1 MFARLNKIYHEFPR
15 LFWVVVV
22 VSFIDRIGGTLLF
35 PFFALYITQKFN
47 VGMTQAGILLG
58 MSSLFGLIGSTIGGA
73 LTDKFGR
80 KQLILFGL
88 IFSAVS
94 TLGFGLVN
102 EFSVLFPLMVVV
114 GLLSSVA
121 HPAHDAMIADILP
134 EKQRQEGFGI
144 LRVVGNLS
152 WIIGPTIGG
161 FVANINFFYLFVIDS
176 VISCIVAA
184 IIFRAIPETKPE
196 PHAHEQ
202 HESFLQT
209 LSGYRVV
216 LKDFAFM
223 GFMVAGMLM
232 LIVYQQMYGSL
243 SVYLRDNHG
252 INPSGYGFLMT
263 TSAITVVFFQFW
275 VSRTIKYRPPFLM
288 MAFGTVFY
296 MIGFALFGVVTAYF
310 LFALNIVIITIGEMI
325 VVPMSQAIATNF
337 APETMRGRYMAIFGL
352 SWAVPSTIGPGAA
365 GYILD
370 NYNPNLL
377 WYIGGALCGL
387 SVLAYY
393 ALHLRLGRKSEFAPA
408 AEESA
413 MPMPATTD

>member
-1 MFARLNKIYHEFPR
+1 MFTRLRKIYHDFPS
-15 LFWVVVV
+15 LFWTVVGVRFV
-22 VSFIDRIGGTLLF
+22 DGIGGTLLF

-102 EFSVLFPLMVVV
+102 EFSVLFPLMVIV

-144 LRVVGNLS
+144 LRVVGNLA

-176 VISCIVAA
+176 VISCLVAA
-184 IIFRAIPETKPE
+184 IIFRALPETKPE
-196 PHAHEQ
+196 AHAHEQ
-202 HESFLQT
+202 SQTFLQT
-209 LSGYRVV
+209 VAGYRIV
-216 LKDFAFM
+216 LKDVAFM
-223 GFMVAGMLM
+223 AFMVAGMLM

-243 SVYLRDNHG
+243 SVYLRDNHN
-252 INPSGYGFLMT
+252 ITPSGYGFLMT
-263 TSAITVVFFQFW
+263 TSAITVVIFQFW
-275 VSRTIKYRPPFLM
+275 VSRLIKHRPPFLM
-288 MAFGTVFY
+288 MAIGTIFY
-296 MIGFALFGVVTAYF
+296 MIGFTLFGIVTAYV

-325 VVPMSQAIATNF
+325 VVPMSQAIAANF

-352 SWAVPSTIGPGAA
+352 SWAVPSTIGPGLA

-377 WYIGGALCGL
+377 WYLGGAVCGL

-393 ALHLRLGRKSEFAPA
+393 FLHLRLGTREDFAPA
-408 AEESA
+408 TEEGLPFSA
-413 MPMPATTD
+413 TSD

>member
-1 MFARLNKIYHEFPR
+1 MLTRLNRIYHEFPR
-15 LFWVVVV
+15 LFWTVVI

-88 IFSAVS
+88 VFSAIS
-94 TLGFGLVN
+94 TLTFGLVDN
-102 EFSVLFPLMVVV
+102 LSALYPLMIVV

-134 EKQRQEGFGI
+134 EKQRQEGFGV
-144 LRVVGNLS
+144 LRVVGNLA

-161 FVANINFFYLFVIDS
+161 FVANINFFYLFVIDA
-176 VISCIVAA
+176 VVSCVVAA
-184 IIFRAIPETKPE
+184 IIFRVIPETKPE
-196 PHAHEQ
+196 PHTQAVSET
-202 HESFLQT
+202 LWQT
-209 LSGYRVV
+209 MIGYRVV
-216 LKDFAFM
+216 LKDIAFM
-223 GFMVAGMLM
+223 AFMVAGMLM
-232 LIVYQQMYGSL
+232 LIVYQQMYGTL
-243 SVYLRDNHG
+243 SVYLRDNHN

-263 TSAITVVFFQFW
+263 TSAITVVLFQFW
-275 VSRTIKYRPPFLM
+275 VSRLIKHRPPFLM

-296 MIGFALFGVVTAYF
+296 MIGFALFGVVTVYA

-325 VVPMSQAIATNF
+325 VVPTSQALATNF

-352 SWAVPSTIGPGAA
+352 SWAIPSTVGPGAA

-377 WYIGGALCGL
+377 WFIGGALCGL

-393 ALHLRLGRKSEFAPA
+393 ALHLRLGTRPQFAPA
-408 AEESA
+408 QKEGQPLTAIS
-413 MPMPATTD
+413 D

>member
-1 MFARLNKIYHEFPR
+1 MFTRLNKIYHEFPR

-35 PFFALYITQKFN
+35 PFFALYITQRFN

-88 IFSAVS
+88 VFSAIS
-94 TLGFGLVN
+94 TLTFGLVN
-102 EFSVLFPLMVVV
+102 DLNALYPLMVVV

-134 EKQRQEGFGI
+134 ENQRQEGFGI

-161 FVANINFFYLFVIDS
+161 VVANINFFYLFVIDA
-176 VISCIVAA
+176 VVSCVVAA

-196 PHAHEQ
+196 PHAYA
-202 HESFLQT
+202 ESESLLQT
-209 LSGYRVV
+209 VIDYRVV
-216 LKDFAFM
+216 LKDIAFM
-223 GFMVAGMLM
+223 AFMVAGMLM
-232 LIVYQQMYGSL
+232 LIVYQQMYSTL

-252 INPSGYGFLMT
+252 ITPSGYGFLMT
-263 TSAITVVFFQFW
+263 TSAITVVLFQFT
-275 VSRTIKYRPPFLM
+275 VSRLIKVRPPFLM
-288 MAFGTVFY
+288 MAFGTLFY
-296 MIGFALFGVVTAYF
+296 MIGFALFGVVTVYA

-325 VVPMSQAIATNF
+325 VVPTSQALAANF
-337 APETMRGRYMAIFGL
+337 APEAMRGRYMAIFGL
-352 SWAVPSTIGPGAA
+352 SWAIPSTIGPGAA

-370 NYNPNLL
+370 NFNPNLL
-377 WYIGGALCGL
+377 WFIGGALCGL
-387 SVLAYY
+387 SALAYY
-393 ALHLRLGRKSEFAPA
+393 ALHLRLGTRPEFAPTQEA
-408 AEESA
+408 AQ
-413 MPMPATTD
+413 PAGT

>member
-1 MFARLNKIYHEFPR
+1 MFTRLQKIYHEFPR
-15 LFWVVVV
+15 LFWVVVGV
-22 VSFIDRIGGTLLF
+22 RFIDGIGGTLLF
-35 PFFALYITQKFN
+35 PFFALYITQKFD

-58 MSSLFGLIGSTIGGA
+58 ISSLFGLIGSTMGGA

-88 IFSAVS
+88 VFSAIS
-94 TLGFGLVN
+94 TLTFGLVN
-102 EFSVLFPLMVVV
+102 SLSVLYPLMIVV
-114 GLLSSVA
+114 GLLSNVS

-184 IIFRAIPETKPE
+184 IIFRTLPETKPE
-196 PHAHEQ
+196 AHENE
-202 HESFLQT
+202 ESESLWKT
-209 LSGYRVV
+209 VVGYRVV

-223 GFMVAGMLM
+223 AFMVAGMLM
-232 LIVYQQMYGSL
+232 LIVYQQMYGTL

-263 TSAITVVFFQFW
+263 TSAITVVLFQFW
-275 VSRTIKYRPPFLM
+275 VSRLIKVRPPFLM
-288 MAFGTVFY
+288 MAIGTVFY
-296 MIGFALFGVVTAYF
+296 MIGFTLFGVVSLYA
-310 LFALNIVIITIGEMI
+310 LFALNIVIITIGEMV
-325 VVPMSQAIATNF
+325 VVPTSQALAANF
-337 APETMRGRYMAIFGL
+337 APDRMRGRYMAIFGL
-352 SWAVPSTIGPGAA
+352 SWAIPSTIGPGAA

-377 WYIGGALCGL
+377 WYLGGALCGL

-393 ALHLRLGRKSEFAPA
+393 LLHLRLGTRPQFAPA
-408 AEESA
+408 KLEDASL
-413 MPMPATTD
+413 PAATD

>member
-1 MFARLNKIYHEFPR
+1 MYTRLNKLYHEFPR
-15 LFWVVVV
+15 LFWVVVA

-94 TLGFGLVN
+94 TLTFGLVN
-102 EFSVLFPLMVVV
+102 HLSALYPLMVVV

-134 EKQRQEGFGI
+134 ETQRQEGFGV
-144 LRVVGNLS
+144 LRVVGNLA
-152 WIIGPTIGG
+152 WIAGPTIGG
-161 FVANINFFYLFVIDS
+161 FVANINFFYLFVIDA
-176 VISCIVAA
+176 VISCVVAT
-184 IIFRAIPETKPE
+184 IIFRAIPETKPKA
-196 PHAHEQ
+196 PAHA
-202 HESFLQT
+202 ESESLWQT
-209 LSGYRVV
+209 VIGYRVV
-216 LKDFAFM
+216 LKDLAFM
-223 GFMVAGMLM
+223 AFMMAGMLM
-232 LIVYQQMYGSL
+232 LIVYQQLYGTL
-243 SVYLRDNHG
+243 SVYLRDNHN

-263 TSAITVVFFQFW
+263 TSAITVVIFQFW
-275 VSRTIKYRPPFLM
+275 VSRLIKVRPPFLM

-296 MIGFALFGVVTAYF
+296 MIGFALFGIVTVYA
-310 LFALNIVIITIGEMI
+310 LFAFNMVIITIGEMI
-325 VVPMSQAIATNF
+325 IFPTSQALATNF
-337 APETMRGRYMAIFGL
+337 APDTMRGRYMAIFGL
-352 SWAVPSTIGPGAA
+352 SWAIPSTIGPGAA

-377 WYIGGALCGL
+377 WFIGGALCGL

-393 ALHLRLGRKSEFAPA
+393 ALHLRLGARPEFAPA
-408 AEESA
+408 QKEGL
-413 MPMPATTD
+413 PLPASSD